1 MISDRGRSV
10 VVCNDKEY
18 AEALEANREPDG
30 IGFPRVAGAEWGAPV
45 GPGVVSVAVTRQVQ

>member
-1 MISDRGRSV
+1 VISDRLRSI

-30 IGFPRVAGAEWGAPV
+30 IGFPQEAEAEWGGPV